1 MQVQG
6 VARSNDEGRD
16 FIEQVRRSK
25 FMIGMA
31 LSADAAEAAEGLRQ
45 DLSSALRL
53 LSEDLYS
60 TKTHFVLELIQN
72 ADDNAYAAGVAP
84 QIQITV
90 DPRMLKIWNN
100 ELGFTQD
107 NVRALCSVGRSTKAK
122 RAGFIGEKGIGFKS
136 VFQISNMPEIHSNGF
151 HFRFDMSDPEQHLG
165 YIVPTWVAP
174 NAEIASD
181 GTTIVLPAKDGEVYS
196 AAVLAELDARL
207 LLFLRKLRQIDFQ
220 TLDEVV
226 SMRCEDKDGVAT
238 LETHRQAEGM
248 DATNKRRHFLRVAMT
263 VAMAETPDDKRPQI
277 GESELIL
284 AFPIDDAGKALATA
298 DCATFA
304 FLPIRDFGFR
314 FCVQA
319 DFLLSSA
326 REDIQA
332 ARPWNIAL
340 RDAIAPAFVA
350 SLEQFRAR
358 PALARTFLQYLP
370 REQEVSHSF
379 FAPVVQQALDALT
392 QSECILC
399 ATGQWRRPSHVMTAS
414 AAFQRLVPAEQAW
427 KLYGK
432 DYPAK
437 DFDVDQATL
446 KKLGCEALAFSDIV
460 RLFTDHGA
468 WVREQGTAWL
478 VQCYRYLAGLQRQH
492 LLDADLR
499 DAPCVPVSGGALQA
513 PSKRT
518 VFFPLADGKTFG
530 FEKDL
535 LILDATF
542 AQAIAAQDQAS
553 DAAEI
558 RALLHDLGVRTPEP
572 YALII
577 DDILPAHQGTRW
589 RDAGFEA
596 LTGHVRY
603 VKEKLDDYLAAAT
616 KRGVQEAAAMETLR
630 KGLRLKTKKNEG
642 SQWWFQHADE
652 VYPGHEY
659 LPEFDIEGLLG
670 QELDPL
676 RLVSPDYLPED
687 LPKLDSQGRAA
698 AIADWREFF
707 LRLGV
712 NRSPRLLIGVNTV
725 ACSAELDRLLSS
737 ESAAIRRQTLEC
749 LDRHWDRY
757 SRHATHTLASR
768 PGNRFYT
775 DFAATLRATIA
786 PTRQK
791 RSVALQEAYYAT
803 EAVREIFGSSPTY
816 VDAELY
822 DEGFLDIC
830 GIVHRVDAGACIKRL
845 KQIKASD
852 RPSTAQL
859 RPLYRQL
866 DRLSEHH
873 AASGVRD
880 AFEEH
885 ALILTRH
892 AESPWRRPDEVV
904 WSSPGEF
911 LALHYPVLN
920 AQYPELHGFFVRRLG
935 VAHEVSV
942 SAAVRS
948 LPLLATSELSDEA
961 RAAEALRIYVRASQ
975 ELVSA
980 GDNAAPRWLQD
991 FRANAVF
998 LNHRGE
1004 MVGLDDA
1011 LFADDQPAIS
1021 ALFSSEGDISFLKV
1035 SPARLP
1041 KIQVLLDA
1049 VGVPLLSASVKVAL
1063 EQPGAGRINPIF
1075 TGRLRERYRHVARL
1089 VYSLSHTV
1097 FERAKAAGLWRH
1109 LSLLTVLDVDR
1120 LTVLTSLQGF
1130 TVSSQGEV
1138 VIAGNAA
1145 YVRVGSKGTAD
1156 RLAREICGL
1165 LKAPMTHVDG
1175 ISRILREEH
1184 LAEVEE
1190 YLDVRDLVA
1199 LPDDELSQL
1208 TLEAPPTVTEDADP
1222 PEPVDI
1228 EMLRPATQPPPRPP
1242 AAAPASASEAT
1253 QGSKAVEPATSS
1265 SVEPRVGAVPA
1276 AHSSPSSTSGEGDG
1290 ARTPSPSV
1298 IADTANQTNDSP
1310 RMTPPAL
1317 SPSSAPPSGSASPSN
1332 WIGTRRRPTGRN
1344 RGTRP
1349 TGRGDTGHR
1358 LLSYVEPSDV
1368 PTTPQDD
1375 NAVGS
1380 RDGTDRARER
1390 DATAQAAVLHFMQSQ
1405 QEKWATLEEMPH
1417 FNKGFDVRAVAH
1429 DGTEHFIEIKG
1440 QSAAWTVAGIA
1451 MTPAELLWAA
1461 EHRAHYWLCV
1471 VEHATQPG
1479 QQILHLVNNPFGRAD
1494 QFRFDSGWKAAAIR
1508 EAAPPPLVPT
1518 AGLRIEIPGLGT
1530 GTIASVK
1537 KGGSMFSK
1545 VHVYLADG
1553 RQVFRV
1559 FDPARM
1565 RLSKE
1570 D

>member
-6 VARSNDEGRD
+6 AASSDDEGRD
-16 FIEQVRRSK
+16 FIEQLRRSK
-25 FMIGMA
+25 FMIGMV

-72 ADDNAYAAGVAP
+72 ADDNTYARGIAP

-90 DPRMLKIWNN
+90 TPRMLQVWNN

-122 RAGFIGEKGIGFKS
+122 KAGFIGEKGIGFKS
-136 VFQISNMPEIHSNGF
+136 VFQISNIPEIHSNGF

-174 NAEIASD
+174 DTHTASH
-181 GTTIVLPAKDGEVYS
+181 GTTIVLPAKDGEAYS

-207 LLFLRKLRQIDFQ
+207 LLFLRKLRQIDLQ
-220 TLDEVV
+220 TPEEVV
-226 SMRCEDKDGVAT
+226 SMRSEDDDGIVT
-238 LETHRQAEGM
+238 LETRRQAEGM
-248 DATNKRRHFLRVAMT
+248 DATNTRRHFLRVATT
-263 VAMAETPDDKRPQI
+263 VSMAEAPDEKRPQI
-277 GESELIL
+277 GESEIIL
-284 AFPIDDAGKALATA
+284 AFPIDDAGKAIATA

-332 ARPWNIAL
+332 ARPWNISL
-340 RDAIAPAFVA
+340 RDAIAPAYVA
-350 SLEQFRAR
+350 SLEQFKAR

-379 FAPVVQQALDALT
+379 FAPVVQQTLAALT
-392 QSECILC
+392 PSECILC

-414 AAFQRLVPAEQAW
+414 AAFQHLVPAEHAW
-427 KLYGK
+427 KLFGK

-437 DFDVDQATL
+437 DFDVDQTTL
-446 KKLGCEALAFSDIV
+446 KKLGCEALTISDIV

-468 WVREQGTAWL
+468 WVSEQGTTWL
-478 VQCYRYLAGLQRQH
+478 VRCYRYLAGLQRQH
-492 LLDADLR
+492 LLDAGLR
-499 DAPCVPVSGGALQA
+499 NTPCVPVSDGALQA

-542 AQAIAAQDQAS
+542 AQAIAAQDQVS
-553 DAAEI
+553 DASKI
-558 RALLHDLGVRTPEP
+558 RGLLHDLGVRTPEP

-589 RDAGFEA
+589 QDAGFEA

-603 VKEKLDDYLAAAT
+603 VKEKLGDYLATAI

-630 KGLRLKTKKNEG
+630 KGLRLKTKKNE
-642 SQWWFQHADE
+642 SNQWWFQHADE
-652 VYPGHEY
+652 VYPGQEY
-659 LPEFDIEGLLG
+659 LPEFDIEALLG
-670 QELDPL
+670 QDLDPL
-676 RLVSPDYLPED
+676 RLLSPDYLPED
-687 LPKLDSQGRAA
+687 LPKLDPEGRAA
-698 AIADWREFF
+698 AIADWRAFF

-712 NRSPRLLIGVNTV
+712 NRSPRLSIGVNAA
-725 ACSAELDRLLSS
+725 ACSAELDKLLAS
-737 ESAAIRRQTLEC
+737 ENAAIRRQTLEC
-749 LDRHWDRY
+749 LDRHWDYY

-775 DFAATLRATIA
+775 AFATALRATTA

-803 EAVREIFGSSPTY
+803 DAVREIFGSSPTY
-816 VDAELY
+816 VDAKFN

-830 GIVHRVDAGACIKRL
+830 GIVHRVDSSACIKRL
-845 KQIKASD
+845 RQIKASD

-873 AASGVRD
+873 AGSGVRD

-911 LALHYPVLN
+911 LALHYPMLN

-942 SAAVRS
+942 PAAVRA
-948 LPLLATSELSDEA
+948 LPLLATSGLTEEA

-980 GDNAAPRWLQD
+980 GDSAAPRWLQD
-991 FRANAVF
+991 FRSNAVF
-998 LNHRGE
+998 MNHRSE
-1004 MVGLDDA
+1004 MVSLDDA

-1021 ALFSSEGDISFLKV
+1021 ALFSSEKDISFLKV
-1035 SPARLP
+1035 PPARLP

-1049 VGVPLLSASVKVAL
+1049 VGLPLLSASVNVAL

-1089 VYSLSHTV
+1089 VYGLSHTV
-1097 FERAKAAGLWRH
+1097 FERAKATGLWRH
-1109 LSLLTVLDVDR
+1109 LSLLTVLDVDQ
-1120 LTVLTSLQGF
+1120 LTVLTTLQGC

-1145 YVRVGSKGTAD
+1145 YVRVGSRGTAD

-1208 TLEAPPTVTEDADP
+1208 TLEAPPIVAEDVDP
-1222 PEPVDI
+1222 SEPVDV
-1228 EMLRPATQPPPRPP
+1228 EMSSPEIPRPP
-1242 AAAPASASEAT
+1242 APASASESTPGSQAVDSAT
-1253 QGSKAVEPATSS
+1253 PSS
-1265 SVEPRVGAVPA
+1265 SGTSMGGALATHTPTSRTSEGGGA
-1276 AHSSPSSTSGEGDG
+1276 AH
-1290 ARTPSPSV
+1290 TPSPSA
-1298 IADTANQTNDSP
+1298 ISDAANQAKDLPYITSP
-1310 RMTPPAL
+1310 ARSTSSTPP
-1317 SPSSAPPSGSASPSN
+1317 PGSTSPSN
-1332 WIGTRRRPTGRN
+1332 STGTRRRPTGRH
-1344 RGTRP
+1344 RRTRL

-1358 LLSYVEPSDV
+1358 LLSYVEPNDL
-1368 PTTPQDD
+1368 PAKPREDD
-1375 NAVGS
+1375 AIASGN
-1380 RDGTDRARER
+1380 DTDRTRAR
-1390 DATAQAAVLHFMQSQ
+1390 DATAQAAVLHFMHSQ
-1405 QEKWATLEEMPH
+1405 REKWASLEEMPH
-1417 FNKGFDVRAVAH
+1417 FNKGFDIRAVAH

-1461 EHRAHYWLCV
+1461 ECRARYWLCV
-1471 VEHATQPG
+1471 VEHAMQPG

-1508 EAAPPPLVPT
+1508 EAAAPPLVPT

-1565 RLSKE
+1565 RLSKG